1 MSRLVRVEVLRLTSR
16 RLVRVVAGLVL
27 ALVAVIVVVDALQ
40 HTKDNAAAVS
50 RYNEQRL
57 AGYDEVRANFEREKA
72 GGGIPKDAGFPSRAE
87 AAADPG
93 QCFPAAGSSF
103 DCSPPRG
110 PYLVTRQLPDFGK
123 GVGVICAIVAFLVG
137 ASAAGAEWAA
147 GTMQSLLYW
156 EPRRVRVVLGKVL
169 GLIIVIAGL
178 VIAAEVLF
186 TAAALVAGATRG
198 STAGLTGGFWTSHAL
213 LVLRAIGLAGF
224 AGVLG
229 FSIAFGSRVTAAAVG
244 AGFIYFAVLEQLLIA
259 WKLWL
264 AEYLVG
270 PLLAAW
276 FAWGIDSGE
285 GRGQVAISG
294 SRAGIT
300 LALYAVAMLT
310 AATLWFRQRDVT

>member
-1 MSRLVRVEVLRLTSR
+1 MRRLVRVEVRRLTSR
-16 RLVRVVAGLVL
+16 RLVRVVAALVL
-27 ALVAVIVVVDALQ
+27 ALVAIIVVVDALQ
-40 HTKDNAAAVS
+40 HTKDNAAEVS
-50 RYNEQRL
+50 RYDQQRL
-57 AGYDEVRANFEREKA
+57 AGYDEQRASFERDQA
-72 GGGIPKDAGFPSRAE
+72 GGAVPKDVEFPTRAE
-87 AAADPG
+87 AAADPSI
-93 QCFPAAGSSF
+93 CFPAPDASF

-110 PYLVTRQLPDFGK
+110 PYLVTRQLPDFGR
-123 GVGVICAIVAFLVG
+123 GVAVICAIVAFLLG

-169 GLIIVIAGL
+169 GLLAVIAGL
-178 VIAAEVLF
+178 VIAAEALF
-186 TAAALVAGATRG
+186 TAGALVAGATRG
-198 STAGLTGGFWTSHAL
+198 STAGLTSGFWTSHAL
-213 LVLRAIGLAGF
+213 LVLRAIGVAGF

-229 FSIAFGSRVTAAAVG
+229 FAVAFGSRVTAAAVG
-244 AGFIYFAVLEQLLIA
+244 AGFIYFAVLEQLLLA

-276 FAWGIDSGE
+276 LEWGIDAGE

-294 SRAGIT
+294 AQAGIT

-310 AATLWFRQRDVT
+310 AATLWFRHRDVT